1 MVAYTGDQSARTIS
15 KVQPVKFAAME
26 ALYEGKSNAG
36 LIAFGILKD
45 TDKKIGE
52 KSKEFAFK
60 MRSGFAFSSYG
71 GDKDAYVPG
80 INDHI

>member
-1 MVAYTGDQSARTIS
+1 MVAYKGDQSVRTIV

-36 LIAFGILKD
+36 LIAVGILKD

-52 KSKEFAFK
+52 KEVKDFAVK
-60 MRSGFAFSSYG
+60 VEIPGLLSVLTG
-71 GDKDAYVPG
+71 GDRETYVHG
-80 INDHI
+80 I